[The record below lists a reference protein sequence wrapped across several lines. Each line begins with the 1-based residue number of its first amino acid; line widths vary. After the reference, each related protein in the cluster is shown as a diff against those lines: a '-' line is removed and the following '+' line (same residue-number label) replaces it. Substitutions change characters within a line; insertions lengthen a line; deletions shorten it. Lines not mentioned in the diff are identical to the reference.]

1 MSVNGHSHT
10 NETNW
15 VVMEDL
21 FSFKP
26 CRFKSMIYNVVAAL
40 KHLTDWPTS

>member
-1 MSVNGHSHT
+1 MSVNDHFYT
-10 NETNW
+10 NDPNQ
-15 VVMEDL
+15 VVIEDL

-40 KHLTDWPTS
+40 KHLTVWLTS